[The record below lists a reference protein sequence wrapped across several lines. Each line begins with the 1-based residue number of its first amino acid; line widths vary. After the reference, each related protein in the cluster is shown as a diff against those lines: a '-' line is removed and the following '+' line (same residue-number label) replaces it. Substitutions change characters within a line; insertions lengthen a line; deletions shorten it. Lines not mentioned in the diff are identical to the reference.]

1 MRRLSP
7 SSISSTQFE
16 NFDSND
22 SLDFLNDK
30 FIDSKTIASSNSFNS
45 RNSQGSLNSGG
56 SSSFTSSLNRFTDR
70 SSNTSVQ
77 GRLDEL
83 TNGKLNGTYSNGKI
97 LNPKYDAIKPRI
109 ITAKLSCTVL
119 PEISNFPNTH
129 ILRPDSPPVGSYNVI
144 IIYFYDSKYELN
156 IYIIFHS
163 RLKDF
168 QICLI
173 YLKEKYTFLTLK
185 KINLIYY

>member
-1 MRRLSP
+1 
-7 SSISSTQFE
+7 
-16 NFDSND
+16 
-22 SLDFLNDK
+22 
-30 FIDSKTIASSNSFNS
+30 
-45 RNSQGSLNSGG
+45 
-56 SSSFTSSLNRFTDR
+56 
-70 SSNTSVQ
+70 
-77 GRLDEL
+77 
-83 TNGKLNGTYSNGKI
+83 
-97 LNPKYDAIKPRI
+97 
-109 ITAKLSCTVL
+109 LSCTVL